1 MATPGTP
8 SSNGASGGGF
18 YAPSGSVEISDH
30 AVEIDAVFIHPDI
43 VGYAENGGLGLD
55 PLGSV
60 QALLVAGIAAS
71 RNAGAYAL
79 AEEAKQ
85 AAEGVRTVLVTET
98 ETLVRT
104 ALQKAID
111 GDGETDGFL
120 PEVERIVGEA
130 AKAVETEAG
139 KLVVELKGGGENAL
153 PQLIEKRV
161 RRTAN
166 DVVER
171 VMQKALAKDGAL
183 GIHLANHT
191 DRINGLHED
200 LQRIVELLVQAKTAA
215 ENIDPAAAGREWQ
228 PSTIAEIARLS
239 LVTGD
244 RVEETG
250 DTPGPG
256 RSKKGDAVLHVVSGR
271 SGCEPKVVVEC
282 RTGKARITL
291 GGMAKAK
298 GNRSAEASLLLVSDP
313 SALPKDA
320 EELGFRVYWDERAV
334 VLHHDPGRPDSG
346 ILLATALQVA
356 RLFAMLDQATSAEE
370 IKHEVVRAGLA
381 HVETCLARLK
391 PLRASATGIEKE
403 VGHIRGYAQE
413 MEIELRGAIGELSGL
428 VGWAA

>member
-8 SSNGASGGGF
+8 SSNGASRAGF
-18 YAPSGSVEISDH
+18 YAPSGHVEIDDH
-30 AVEIDAVFIHPDI
+30 AVQIDATFVHPDI

-120 PEVERIVGEA
+120 PEVERIVSDA
-130 AKAVETEAG
+130 AKAVETQAG
-139 KLVVELKGGGENAL
+139 KLVIELKGGGENAL

-166 DVVER
+166 AVVEQ
-171 VMQKALAKDGAL
+171 VMSAALAKNGAL
-183 GIHLANHT
+183 GIHLANHSE
-191 DRINGLHED
+191 RISELHED
-200 LQRIVELLVQAKTAA
+200 LNRIVELLVQAKTAA
-215 ENIDPAAAGREWQ
+215 DNIDPAAAGREWQ
-228 PSTIAEIARLS
+228 PSVIAEIARLS

-250 DTPGPG
+250 DAPGPG
-256 RSKKGDAVLHVVSGR
+256 RDKKGDAVLHVVSGR
-271 SGCEPKVVVEC
+271 AGCEPKVVVEC
-282 RTGKARITL
+282 RTGKTRITIADL
-291 GGMAKAK
+291 AKARE
-298 GNRSAEASLLLVSDP
+298 NRSAEAALLLVSDP

-320 EELGFRVYWDERAV
+320 EELGFRAYWEERAV
-334 VLHHDPGRPDSG
+334 VLHHDSGRGDSG

-356 RLFAMLDQATSAEE
+356 RMFALLGLAASGEE
-370 IKHEVVRAGLA
+370 IKHEVVRAGLV

-391 PLRASATGIEKE
+391 PLRSSATGIEKE

-413 MEIELRGAIGELSGL
+413 MEIELRGAIGELYGL
-428 VGWAA
+428 VAWAA